1 MQLVLWFD
9 VRFFTFFCC
18 NSHNYFFFS
27 VRDAILYKYNAFF
40 ISVGTVEFIQVRIF
54 FPIYGTIKAV
64 SVQQLS
70 S

>member
-1 MQLVLWFD
+1 MLGFLP
-9 VRFFTFFCC
+9 FFAVILTII
-18 NSHNYFFFS
+18 FFS